1 VHQARRPQV
10 GENPDISGHAR
21 RDYARSPVSVVA
33 LIQEVTVS
41 DPSTELSSAYTQ
53 SRDKLQRDLAQAIDD
68 AEALIRLTAE
78 QTGERIDAARDRAK
92 ASLGQAKREL
102 GRIQADALEQSKRAV
117 STVDDFVRTHPWQ
130 ALGAAALVG
139 VVVGALIAR
148 R

>member
-1 VHQARRPQV
+1 MHACVGLRRV
-10 GENPDISGHAR
+10 AMHA
-21 RDYARSPVSVVA
+21 ALSVVN
-33 LIQEVTVS
+33 LTQEVTVS
-41 DPSTELSSAYTQ
+41 DPSGELSPAFAQ

-78 QTGERIDAARDRAK
+78 QTGERIEAARDRAR
-92 ASLGQAKREL
+92 ASLGQARREL
-102 GRIQADALEQSKRAV
+102 GRVQAQAAAQAQRAA
-117 STVDDFVRTHPWQ
+117 STVDELVHTHPWQ